1 MNVRIAL
8 AAMVAASAAGAARA
22 SALPEG
28 YEQVR
33 YIESTG
39 AQYIDTEIAP
49 DATTIVTVDWQSFKA
64 AGEYFQVLVG
74 TKDGNNNQMTALIGS
89 SNNLQG
95 GVLCAGSGMDS
106 DFIWDRRV
114 RHTVT
119 LDAVANAILVDG
131 EKVKQTTPTA
141 TSLPSIYLFAR
152 HSPTAGA
159 EYFASGFL
167 YGCKITKGGELVRDY
182 VPCRRT
188 ADGKFGLYDLKGGGF
203 CGNEGTGAF
212 GGPIPERDF
221 DRFFRRVKGV
231 ASSAGAYV
239 DTMIRPEG
247 RVPQVDLTYRFTDLD
262 ASQSAYVFGCYNIT
276 AKTGTAIGYQPDPFL
291 HRYRVYDKF
300 CDGIAP
306 TTTVQTVTLN
316 GPNGTVVNGEVVSTE
331 MRNLRDDGVGY
342 YYVFARHYSDDKL
355 DDRVDN
361 FANAIV
367 FALKI
372 CMDGEPVRD
381 FVPCVRLEDGAAGF
395 YDRVD
400 GRFFGNS
407 GTGGLSSL
415 EEGAS
420 VVVLPYLESDGAQY
434 IDTGVE
440 PDATTIVTVDW
451 LSLKAEGGVF
461 QVIAGTK
468 DANSTPNQMTAGIGS
483 SNNLQGGVLC
493 ASGAMSPDEVI
504 WARNAR
510 HTVALDAVANA
521 ILVDGKKVKQTT
533 PAVTSLPSVYLF
545 ARHSPAGTA
554 ENFAAG
560 QLYHCTIRKG
570 GVLVRDYVAA
580 RRKADG
586 ALGLYDRVSGVFTG
600 NMGAGDFS
608 APYLESE
615 IRRLRYVESSGTQYI
630 KTGVAP
636 DATTVVSVDWK
647 SLKADGEN
655 FQVFVGAKDANNNQM
670 TALIGKSNNLQGG
683 VLCAGGDMDSG
694 FIWNQNARHTVTL
707 DAVANAILVDG
718 KKVKQTTPAVTSFT
732 TSIYLFAR
740 HSPAGTAE
748 NFAVGRL
755 FRCTISK
762 GGDPV
767 LDLQPVKRKSDGCAG
782 LWNRVSGKFYKP
794 EGGEL
799 TAGPEIGGLALT
811 VR

>member
-1 MNVRIAL
+1 MNVRITL
-8 AAMVAASAAGAARA
+8 AAMVAASAASAVRA
-22 SALPEG
+22 SSLPEG
-28 YEQVR
+28 YEQMR

-89 SNNLQG
+89 SNDLQG
-95 GVLCAGSGMDS
+95 GILCAGSGMTPD
-106 DFIWDRRV
+106 DIVWARYA

-212 GGPIPERDF
+212 AGPIPERDF

-262 ASQSAYVFGCYNIT
+262 ASQSTYVFGGYNIT

-300 CDGIAP
+300 CDGVAP
-306 TTTVQTVTLN
+306 TTSVQTVTLN
-316 GPNGTVVNGEVVSTE
+316 GPDGTLVNGEVVSTE
-331 MRNLRDDGVGY
+331 MRNVRDDGVGY

-355 DDRVDN
+355 GDRVDN

-372 CMDGEPVRD
+372 CMDDEPVRD

-434 IDTGVE
+434 IDTGVA

-451 LSLKAEGGVF
+451 QSLKAEGEIF

-468 DANSTPNQMTAGIGS
+468 DANNNQMTAGIGS

-504 WARNAR
+504 WAR
-510 HTVALDAVANA
+510 
-521 ILVDGKKVKQTT
+521 
-533 PAVTSLPSVYLF
+533 
-545 ARHSPAGTA
+545 
-554 ENFAAG
+554 
-560 QLYHCTIRKG
+560 
-570 GVLVRDYVAA
+570 
-580 RRKADG
+580 
-586 ALGLYDRVSGVFTG
+586 
-600 NMGAGDFS
+600 
-608 APYLESE
+608 
-615 IRRLRYVESSGTQYI
+615 
-630 KTGVAP
+630 
-636 DATTVVSVDWK
+636 
-647 SLKADGEN
+647 
-655 FQVFVGAKDANNNQM
+655 
-670 TALIGKSNNLQGG
+670 
-683 VLCAGGDMDSG
+683 
-694 FIWNQNARHTVTL
+694 NARHTVTL

-799 TAGPEIGGLALT
+799 TAGPEIGGLVLT